1 MNITSLQQE
10 NRFLKERVLLLEQ
23 QIEWFKRHVF
33 GTGKSEKLDK
43 NQLPL
48 DMEATPVAEAPAKTE
63 TISYERTTRS
73 ARQSKEATYEHL
85 RIAKTLVIDPEPVK
99 ANPEAYELIGEER
112 TFEIGITTPKLYR
125 IEYIKRKYRLKSDR
139 DQAPL
144 IAPSPKRPVQG
155 IASISLLVHVLLS
168 KYVDHLPLY
177 RQEKIFKR
185 YGAQISR
192 QNMVNW
198 VAQVAQWLKP
208 IYNYMRRDL
217 ISGNYL
223 QIDETPIKV
232 LDPDS
237 SQKKIRQGWLWPISR
252 PGEDVVF
259 SWSLTRGS
267 RHLEELLEG
276 FSGYL
281 QCDGY
286 SAYSKYVHEH
296 EAIKALGCMAHARR
310 KFKEAESEGQ
320 APLRILGQI
329 AKLYAIEK
337 SLREDADDAGTIYT
351 IRQRKSLPLLEELYE
366 QILNTRK
373 EVLPRSL
380 TGRAC
385 DYALGQWKELSC
397 YVQDGHLQIDNNL
410 IENAIRPS
418 ALGKKN
424 WMFVGHPR
432 AGERSAIIYSIVVSC
447 ERHGVDP
454 SQYLSC
460 VLEEVPYLVNRD
472 QSHLTPKNW
481 AKAKQT
487 QAA

>member
-1 MNITSLQQE
+1 MSRE
-10 NRFLKERVLLLEQ
+10 VHVRFWESVEVRFLR
-23 QIEWFKRHVF
+23 
-33 GTGKSEKLDK
+33 
-43 NQLPL
+43 
-48 DMEATPVAEAPAKTE
+48 AT
-63 TISYERTTRS
+63 
-73 ARQSKEATYEHL
+73 
-85 RIAKTLVIDPEPVK
+85 
-99 ANPEAYELIGEER
+99 
-112 TFEIGITTPKLYR
+112 
-125 IEYIKRKYRLKSDR
+125 
-139 DQAPL
+139 
-144 IAPSPKRPVQG
+144 
-155 IASISLLVHVLLS
+155 
-168 KYVDHLPLY
+168 HLPLY
-177 RQEKIFKR
+177 RQEKMFKR

-208 IYNYMRRDL
+208 IYNYMRREL

-259 SWSLTRGS
+259 SWSVTHGS

-286 SAYSKYVHEH
+286 SAYGKYAREH
-296 EAIKALGCMAHARR
+296 EAIKTLGCMAHARR

-320 APLRILGQI
+320 APLSILREI
-329 AKLYAIEK
+329 AKLYGIEK
-337 SLREDADDAGTIYT
+337 RLRESDSDAEEIHT
-351 IRQRKSLPLLEELYE
+351 IRQEESLPLLEGLYE
-366 QILNTRK
+366 RILQTRK
-373 EVLPRSL
+373 AVLPRSL

-385 DYALGQWKELSC
+385 DYALGQWEALAC
-397 YVQDGHLQIDNNL
+397 YVEDGDLQIDNNL

-424 WMFVGHPR
+424 WMFVGHPG
-432 AGERSAIIYSIVVSC
+432 AGERSAIIYSLVVSC